1 MIENF
6 VELCDSL
13 LILYGEYGNQIH
25 GNYLTHWNSFF
36 YVLKKDRFR
45 HFFMYIEIRLY
56 GDVGLGWAYW
66 ELI

>member
-36 YVLKKDRFR
+36 YVLKKKIDLDIFSCTSKSDY
-45 HFFMYIEIRLY
+45 MGML
-56 GDVGLGWAYW
+56 GWVGLIGN
-66 ELI
+66 